1 MHIKIQMRT
10 KKLILQGAGDE
21 KKINLFLAILA
32 FDTCS
37 YKIIMKKIHKKKMF
51 FDDLGGKQNKSG
63 KSAVAW
69 DIIGGKGKLKRPEP
83 SEIR

>member
-37 YKIIMKKIHKKKMF
+37 YKIIMKKIHKKKCF
-51 FDDLGGKQNKSG
+51 LT
-63 KSAVAW
+63 
-69 DIIGGKGKLKRPEP
+69 I
-83 SEIR
+83 